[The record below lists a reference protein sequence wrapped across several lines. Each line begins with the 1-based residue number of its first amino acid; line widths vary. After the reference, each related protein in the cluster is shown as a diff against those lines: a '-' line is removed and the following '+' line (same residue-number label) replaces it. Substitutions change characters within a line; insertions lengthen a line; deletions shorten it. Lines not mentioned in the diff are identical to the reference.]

1 VNATIETP
9 LPPLQGLAD
18 ATRPPGLLF
27 SLGTIALYFALQA
40 VGSLLLAA
48 IAAAAGGFVPAGH
61 GLWAGIQTGIGV
73 MLERPGAQALLV
85 TGTLMVSAA
94 ITLLMIRQRWPQ
106 WWSQAQPP
114 GFGVVRTARPVF
126 FAWAALIG
134 LATPV
139 VGGWLTALLA
149 HGQTVTQQIQQI
161 GTDTPL
167 GLRLLLVLVVATLGP
182 FVEELLFRGVLL
194 SALMQR
200 CRVGWAVAGC
210 SLLFGLV
217 HLPGL
222 DGQWFALPDL
232 ILLAAMLAWLRL
244 RSASIWPAVLAHSCN
259 NLLAVVG
266 WFLVLKLPG

>member
-1 VNATIETP
+1 MNATIETP
-9 LPPLQGLAD
+9 LPPLQGRAGE
-18 ATRPPGLLF
+18 TRPPGLWF
-27 SLGTIALYFALQA
+27 ALGVIALYFALQA
-40 VGSLLLAA
+40 VGSLVLAA
-48 IAAAAGGFVPAGH
+48 IAAAAGGFIPSGQ
-61 GLWAGIQTGIGV
+61 GRLSGIQTGIGV

-85 TGTLMVSAA
+85 TGTLMVSGA
-94 ITLLMIRQRWPQ
+94 ITLLMIRQRWPH
-106 WWSQAQPP
+106 WWSHARPP

-134 LATPV
+134 FATPV

-200 CRVGWAVAGC
+200 CRAGWAVAGC

-222 DGQWFALPDL
+222 EWQWFALPDL
-232 ILLAAMLAWLRL
+232 VLLAVLLAWLRL

-259 NLLAVVG
+259 NLLAVVS
-266 WFLVLKLPG
+266 WFVLANVSH